1 MNPATAARVLA
12 ALGWL
17 AGMALVLDGCLIA
30 GLAVLCLAMAA
41 AVTSRWW
48 VAWLQGQWLAV
59 RLRWTMRRI
68 RSMTPEKTGSAVERA

>member
-1 MNPATAARVLA
+1 MNPAVATRVLA

-17 AGMALVLDGCLIA
+17 AGMALVLDGSFIA
-30 GLAVLCLAMAA
+30 GLAVLCLALGG

-48 VAWLQGQWLAV
+48 TAWLQGRWLAM